1 MVGDK
6 HPLKAIEQDQPG
18 PCVEMLEKL
27 FAEGGRS
34 HRAEI
39 FERLAGH
46 VCERVPAE
54 VGDDAAL
61 S

>member
-1 MVGDK
+1 
-6 HPLKAIEQDQPG
+6 
-18 PCVEMLEKL
+18 MLEKL